1 MCDTG
6 TLSRTQHPAAMT
18 TQTDSFNFTLILDG
32 GVISDDVLD
41 RLFQAGLDDGTFG
54 QIDGTSIAEFDRAA
68 SGLREAVTSA
78 IEDIEHAAP
87 EIRVVSVSADQPLAT
102 PRPGCL
108 PWLWLA

>member
-1 MCDTG
+1 
-6 TLSRTQHPAAMT
+6 MT

-87 EIRVVSVSADQPLAT
+87 EIRVVSVSADQPLAR
-102 PRPGCL
+102 PRRGCL
-108 PWLWLA
+108 SWLWLA